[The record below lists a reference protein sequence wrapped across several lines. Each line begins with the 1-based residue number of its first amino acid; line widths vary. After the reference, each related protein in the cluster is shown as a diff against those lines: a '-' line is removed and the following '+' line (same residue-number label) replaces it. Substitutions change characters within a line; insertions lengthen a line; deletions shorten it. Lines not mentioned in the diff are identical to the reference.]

1 MRVIKAYENTIDQY
15 DIFVSKD
22 LNDFTERLEALIL
35 KRSSIVLFIDSYVLN
50 TKAFS
55 NLKDL
60 FIQLSE
66 KYSIPL
72 LKKVMEPGKH
82 SKNLLTIDHLL
93 NWLVH
98 HNVQRDTLFIAVGG
112 GVTGDIV
119 GFLSTIYF
127 RGVSLCHFPTNLL
140 AMTDSSIGGKTAVN
154 TTKHINSC
162 GTYKHPEGTFIFTK
176 FLSTLHARDFF
187 AGFAEV
193 IKISLLKEGPLLK
206 RIIES
211 QNYGPNLKYEE
222 ELVEQIIEDSIIY
235 KLHFT
240 KDDITEKSKRLF
252 LNLGHTFAHSIE
264 SLQDLTNEE
273 YFRHGE
279 AVSLGLIASAFMGD
293 IIYGTQLEEEI
304 TNILSSYNLPIR
316 ISPKFIEELSYKSK
330 DYLLENLV
338 KKALLDKKGQ
348 NRLLRI
354 ILLSDLF
361 KPSIY
366 TTDDR
371 ELIRSAFNR
380 LLDDP

>member
-1 MRVIKAYENTIDQY
+1 M
-15 DIFVSKD
+15 
-22 LNDFTERLEALIL
+22 
-35 KRSSIVLFIDSYVLN
+35 
-50 TKAFS
+50 
-55 NLKDL
+55 
-60 FIQLSE
+60 
-66 KYSIPL
+66 
-72 LKKVMEPGKH
+72 
-82 SKNLLTIDHLL
+82 
-93 NWLVH
+93 
-98 HNVQRDTLFIAVGG
+98 
-112 GVTGDIV
+112 
-119 GFLSTIYF
+119 
-127 RGVSLCHFPTNLL
+127 
-140 AMTDSSIGGKTAVN
+140 
-154 TTKHINSC
+154 
-162 GTYKHPEGTFIFTK
+162 
-176 FLSTLHARDFF
+176 
-187 AGFAEV
+187 
-193 IKISLLKEGPLLK
+193 
-206 RIIES
+206 
-211 QNYGPNLKYEE
+211 KYEE

-252 LNLGHTFAHSIE
+252 LNLGHTSAHSIE

-304 TNILSSYNLPIR
+304 TNILSSSNLPIR

-366 TTDDR
+366 TIDDR